1 MSNLK
6 IFFLAEWLKDR
17 PKTWSGTSWGLYTA
31 LLRKTSVKDIN
42 LNKNFV
48 ERIWCYVWSL
58 LDMGITKIKRQRSYA
73 RRMIGNTEEGKV
85 LQFSEVLYDSSHLK
99 TYIYQDL
106 SVSYIE
112 YIVKYIPEIFA
123 VSAFGHLSIK
133 AIERRALIQN
143 EYYTGCSG
151 IYTMGKWLA
160 NDLVERCGIPS
171 SKVYHVGGG
180 INLDKTLINYGEKQG
195 NKLLFVGRD
204 FRRKGGLLCYDAFCH
219 LKKIR
224 PDVEFYVAGPS
235 TNPFPKNKVSGYY
248 FMGDCDS
255 RKLATLFNLCDV
267 FVMPSYFEAYGL
279 VFIEALTFGL
289 PCIGRN
295 AYEMPFFIEN
305 GETGYLLDKDDIGE
319 LANLM
324 NKLLC
329 DDRIKQNV
337 RNKRDWYI
345 NEYSWDTV
353 AERII
358 KVMES

>member
-6 IFFLAEWLKDR
+6 IYFLVEWLKNK
-17 PKTWSGTSWGLYTA
+17 PKTWSGTNWGLYAA
-31 LLRKTSVKDIN
+31 LLQKALVKDIN
-42 LNKNFV
+42 LNKNFIERV
-48 ERIWCYVWSL
+48 SGRIWSL
-58 LDMGITKIKRQRSYA
+58 FDMGIAKIKRQRNYA
-73 RRMIGNTEEGKV
+73 HRVIGNDEEGKV
-85 LQFSEVLYDSSHLK
+85 FQFAEVLFDSSHLK

-112 YIVKYIPEIFA
+112 YMAKYIPKVFA

-143 EYYTGCSG
+143 EYYLKCSG

-160 NDLVERCGIPS
+160 NDLVERCGISS
-171 SKVYHVGGG
+171 SKVHHVGGG
-180 INLDKTLINYGEKQG
+180 INLDKTLIDDGKKEG

-219 LKKIR
+219 LKRMR

-255 RKLATLFNLCDV
+255 QKLATLFNLCDV

-295 AYEMPFFIEN
+295 VYEMPYFIEN
-305 GETGYLLDKDDIGE
+305 GETGYLLDKDDVDE

-324 NKLLC
+324 DQLLC
-329 DDRIKQNV
+329 DERIKQNV
-337 RNKRDWYI
+337 KNKRDWYI

-358 KVMES
+358 KVME

>member
-6 IFFLAEWLKDR
+6 IYFLVEWLKNK
-17 PKTWSGTSWGLYTA
+17 PKTWSGTNWGLYTA
-31 LLRKTSVKDIN
+31 LLRKALVKDIN

-48 ERIWCYVWSL
+48 ERVCGGIWSL
-58 LDMGITKIKRQRSYA
+58 FDMGIAKIKRQRNHA
-73 RRMIGNTEEGKV
+73 HRVICNAGEGKV
-85 LQFSEVLYDSSHLK
+85 FQFAEVLFDSSHLK

-112 YIVKYIPEIFA
+112 YMAKYIPKVFA

-133 AIERRALIQN
+133 AIKRRALIQN
-143 EYYTGCSG
+143 EYYLKCSG
-151 IYTMGKWLA
+151 IYTMGRWLA
-160 NDLVERCGIPS
+160 NDLVERCGVSS
-171 SKVYHVGGG
+171 SKVHHVGGG
-180 INLDKTLINYGEKQG
+180 INLDKTLIDYGKKEG

-219 LKKIR
+219 LKRIR

-255 RKLATLFNLCDV
+255 QKLATLFNLCDV

-295 AYEMPFFIEN
+295 VYEMPYFIEN
-305 GETGYLLDKDDIGE
+305 GETGYLLDKDDVDE

-324 NKLLC
+324 DQLLC
-329 DDRIKQNV
+329 DERIKQNV
-337 RNKRDWYI
+337 KNKRDWYI

-353 AERII
+353 ADRIV
-358 KVMES
+358 KAMKG

>member
-6 IFFLAEWLKDR
+6 IYFLVEWLKNK
-17 PKTWSGTSWGLYTA
+17 PKTWSGTNWGLYTA
-31 LLRKTSVKDIN
+31 LLRKALVKDIN
-42 LNKNFV
+42 LNKNFIERV
-48 ERIWCYVWSL
+48 GGRIWSL
-58 LDMGITKIKRQRSYA
+58 FDMGIAKIKRQRNYA
-73 RRMIGNTEEGKV
+73 RRVICNTEEGQV
-85 LQFSEVLYDSSHLK
+85 LQFAEVLFDSSHLK

-112 YIVKYIPEIFA
+112 YMAKYIPNVFA

-133 AIERRALIQN
+133 AIERRVLIQN
-143 EYYTGCSG
+143 EYYLKCSG

-160 NDLVERCGIPS
+160 NDLVDRCGVSS
-171 SKVYHVGGG
+171 SKVHHVGGG
-180 INLDKTLINYGEKQG
+180 INLDKTLIDYEKKEC

-219 LKKIR
+219 LKRIR

-255 RKLATLFNLCDV
+255 QKLATLFNLCDV

-295 AYEMPFFIEN
+295 VYEMPYFIEN
-305 GETGYLLDKDDIGE
+305 GETGYLLDKDDVDE

-324 NKLLC
+324 NQLLC
-329 DDRIKQNV
+329 DERIKQNV
-337 RNKRDWYI
+337 KNKRDWYI

-353 AERII
+353 ADRII
-358 KVMES
+358 KAMKG